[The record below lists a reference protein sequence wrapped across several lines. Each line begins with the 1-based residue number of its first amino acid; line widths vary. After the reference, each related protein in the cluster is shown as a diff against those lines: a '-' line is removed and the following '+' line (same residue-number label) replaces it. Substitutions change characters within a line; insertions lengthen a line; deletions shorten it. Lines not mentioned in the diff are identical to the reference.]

1 MTGKRK
7 AGIIAIIIMS
17 LIVIDFI
24 VGYQQ
29 EKYLKQQRAE
39 KKRLEKLAYKCLR
52 SDIEDVAYT
61 RDGKYKVTVKYDN
74 AFGYKDLHIMLPSLN
89 VFVQVG
95 TLWKEVPV
103 FNDPDS
109 NMSGSVVRLEKKEFI
124 SEIADINVKDYTE
137 LMGYMHV
144 KVTDTVYVA
153 FEAEPKEHVIEK
165 KREYFIY
172 IKPYHLRDIRTGPR
186 YIRQA

>member
-1 MTGKRK
+1 MRRK
-7 AGIIAIIIMS
+7 IYILATIILA

-29 EKYLKQQRAE
+29 ERFLKQRVTAR
-39 KKRLEKLAYKCLR
+39 KKLEKLAYYCLR

-61 RDGKYKVTVKYDN
+61 KDGKYKISVRFEN
-74 AFGYKDLHIMLPSLN
+74 ALDYKDLYIMLPSLN
-89 VFVQVG
+89 VFIQVG
-95 TLWKEVPV
+95 SQWKEVPV

-109 NMSGSVVRLEKKEFI
+109 NMSGTVVRLTKRETA
-124 SEIADINVKDYTE
+124 SEVADINVKDYME

-144 KVTDTVYVA
+144 KVTDTVFVA
-153 FEAEPKEHVIEK
+153 FESEPKEHVIEK

-172 IKPYHLRDIRTGPR
+172 VKPYHLRHIRKGPR